1 MERHPVALRL
11 RSMFSASGLPVVG
24 TFGYSGGC
32 EKHAS
37 EPGDESFEIC
47 ARRFSMLRPYLRALL
62 HS

>member
-37 EPGDESFEIC
+37 EPGDEVFEVDASPIN
-47 ARRFSMLRPYLRALL
+47 MLRP
-62 HS
+62 